1 MTYRDLLPAPPPS
14 KHSHYL
20 RPRSL
25 RLKPICLTLMMLL
38 SGAVTAPA
46 WAGDAPALTVP
57 ASTDHFTGKVIFL
70 ELITPDLAGSEAFYG
85 ALFGWHFQE
94 TRIGTRRFA
103 EASLDG
109 HPVGGLIQRE
119 FPIGDRRKP
128 SWLGFISVTNVDAIK
143 LQAVALGGKVLH
155 APRNIPNRGRD
166 AVLADPRGAVF
177 GVLHSTSGDPA
188 DELVDPGDWIW
199 TSLLTPDPD
208 HDAGFYQSL
217 FDYDVF
223 EVASNPTAS
232 QHLVLSTEK
241 YARASVNSLPS
252 AKQQVHAHWLNY
264 VRVENAVLT
273 GQKITSLG
281 GRVLVEPHPDRHG
294 GQIAVVADPQGA
306 TFGLFEWGP
315 DEEMTVT
322 K

>member
-1 MTYRDLLPAPPPS
+1 M
-14 KHSHYL
+14 
-20 RPRSL
+20 
-25 RLKPICLTLMMLL
+25 I
-38 SGAVTAPA
+38 
-46 WAGDAPALTVP
+46 P
-57 ASTDHFTGKVIFL
+57 ASTDHYTGKVIFL
-70 ELITPDLAGSEAFYG
+70 ELITPDLSGSETFYG
-85 ALFGWHFQE
+85 ALFGWRFQE
-94 TRIGTRRFA
+94 TQIGTRRYA

-109 HPVGGLIQRE
+109 HSVGGLIQRDV
-119 FPIGDRRKP
+119 PIGDRRKP
-128 SWLGFISVTNVDAIK
+128 SWLGFISVPDVDAIK
-143 LQAVALGGKVLH
+143 RQAVALGGKVLH
-155 APRNIPNRGRD
+155 APRDIPNRGRD
-166 AVLADPRGAVF
+166 AVLADPKGAVF

-241 YARASVNSLPS
+241 YARASVNSLPP

-264 VRVENAVLT
+264 VRVDDAVAT
-273 GQKITSLG
+273 ARQITNLG
-281 GRVLVEPHPDRHG
+281 GHVLVEPHLDRHG
-294 GQIAVVADPQGA
+294 GRIAIVSDPQGA

-315 DEEMTVT
+315 DEEATVT

>member
-1 MTYRDLLPAPPPS
+1 MAFFDAPMPFIRRVITSARSRRHWRSYPFLGLMVFLASTMIAPSWAEDAPVLMNPPS
-14 KHSHYL
+14 
-20 RPRSL
+20 
-25 RLKPICLTLMMLL
+25 
-38 SGAVTAPA
+38 A
-46 WAGDAPALTVP
+46 
-57 ASTDHFTGKVIFL
+57 DHFTGKVIFL

-85 ALFGWHFQE
+85 TLFGWRFHE
-94 TRIGTRRFA
+94 TRIGRNRFA

-109 HPVGGLIQRE
+109 HAVGGLIERD
-119 FPIGDRRKP
+119 FPTGDRRKP
-128 SWLGFISVTNVDAIK
+128 SWLGFISVPNVDSIK
-143 LQAVALGGKVLH
+143 QQAVAMGGKVLH
-155 APRNIPNRGRD
+155 APRDIPNRGRD

-223 EVASNPTAS
+223 EVASNPIAS
-232 QHLVLSTEK
+232 QHLVLSSDK

-252 AKQQVHAHWLNY
+252 SSQRVHAHWLNY
-264 VRVENAVLT
+264 VRVNDAVQT
-273 GQKITSLG
+273 AQQIKSMG
-281 GRVLVEPHPDRHG
+281 GHILVEPHADRHG
-294 GQIAVVADPQGA
+294 GKIAVVADPQGA

-315 DEEMTVT
+315 DEDNTVT